1 MNIAHRKN
9 SINFLRKFLF
19 LKMEFDDEKKQM
31 KKKNPLR

>member
-19 LKMEFDDEKKQM
+19 LNGIRRREKTDE
-31 KKKNPLR
+31 KKNPLR